1 MPEETPPRQA
11 TDPEPET
18 PPPSGKRDPVRLV
31 TWIVLVTAAVVFAW
45 YLISDRLTPYT
56 DQARIHTLTVPITP
70 RVSGMLTEVRIHLHS
85 RVEQDQLMVKV
96 DPRPYEAA
104 VRSAEANVDLAVQ
117 QVGASSATVKAAAAN
132 LGVARASLDRAKRNF
147 DRVQAVLARNPGA
160 LSQADRDRTETA
172 YSQAQER
179 VASAEANLEKAQ
191 RALGEEGPDNAQ
203 IRAAVAALEKAQLD
217 LAFTEVVAPFNGV
230 VESFTVDVGAY
241 AQAGQPLGTFLSDRD
256 VWIQADMRENNLGN
270 VDVGDPVEYILDV
283 APGRVFRGTVRSVG
297 FGVNAGVESNPGG
310 LPKVQGSTGWLRDP
324 QRFPVIIGLGNGIGP
339 GLMRAGG
346 QADVVIYTGNNGLFN
361 VVARLV
367 LRVRSLFSYVR

>member
-1 MPEETPPRQA
+1 MAEEIPPGETGQ
-11 TDPEPET
+11 PEPAAV
-18 PPPSGKRDPVRLV
+18 PRKRDPVRVV
-31 TWIVLVTAAVVFAW
+31 TWVVLVTAAVVFTW

-70 RVSGMLTEVRIHLHS
+70 RVSGMLTDVRIHLHS
-85 RVEQDQLMVKV
+85 QVEQDQLMLRV
-96 DPRPYEAA
+96 DPRPYEVA

-172 YSQAQER
+172 YAQAQER

-217 LAFTEVVAPFNGV
+217 LAFTEVLAPFNGV

-241 AQAGQPLGTFLSDRD
+241 AQAGKPLGTFLSDRD

-283 APGRVFRGTVRSVG
+283 APGHVFRGTVRSVG

-310 LPKVQGSTGWLRDP
+310 LPKVQGSSGWLREA
-324 QRFPVIIGLGNGIGP
+324 QRFPVIIGLGSGLGP

-346 QADVVIYTGNNGLFN
+346 QADVVIYTGNNGPFN
-361 VVARLV
+361 AVARLV
-367 LRVRSLFSYVR
+367 LRIRSLFSYVR